1 MGGCPHHVIILV
13 PQSSYLKSDLQ
24 HGLVGMVTLWYT
36 CIHIH
41 SDTTT
46 DNASY
51 KIRSRLK
58 LPSNMLMTAPPRKH
72 NHQDKAQ
79 SCTFWLRVPLYN
91 IPHPSESKVKE
102 SNVPFPMW
110 QFQNHFQNM
119 QWCAMWGAW
128 YHRRN
133 RTQWSGNRQQRATGS
148 AVDKIATKMKHPNWQ
163 SIEADLEIAPAL
175 ELIGK
180 GFKTA
185 IKNML
190 ENLNSLR

>member
-58 LPSNMLMTAPPRKH
+58 LPSNTLMTPPPRKH

-102 SNVPFPMW
+102 SNVPFPMR
-110 QFQNHFQNM
+110 HFKITFRI
-119 QWCAMWGAW
+119 CSGVPCGAPGITGITGLND
-128 YHRRN
+128 RVIGSRE
-133 RTQWSGNRQQRATGS
+133 QQ
-148 AVDKIATKMKHPNWQ
+148 DQ
-163 SIEADLEIAPAL
+163 L
-175 ELIGK
+175 
-180 GFKTA
+180 
-185 IKNML
+185 
-190 ENLNSLR
+190 